1 MTSGER
7 ERAKDVANDVMNA
20 INTAADKAVVS
31 CFSLKYAVAVSVYI
45 ILKHFLNDIFADLWI
60 AIVLAYAM
68 YSYELIISVL
78 VKKDIINKV
87 VLGEDEVAR
96 EKEEGHADEANE
108 E

>member
-20 INTAADKAVVS
+20 INKAANKTVVS

-45 ILKHFLNDIFADLWI
+45 ILKHFLNGIFADLWI
-60 AIVLAYAM
+60 ALVLAYAM

-78 VKKDIINKV
+78 VTKDIINKV
-87 VLGEDEVAR
+87 VLGEDEVAK